1 MQTRTGAEDRAK
13 VTSIL
18 CKARG
23 VIWKRFPSTI
33 RPVSLSLK
41 MTTTMNETLAPA
53 WWEYH
58 LDVAAPA
65 LSYSSSTSSSPT
77 PSGLRT
83 TPTTSTPEFDLERL
97 FGSREQ
103 LTGGSWPLH
112 HTHHFDGVQPMPLDL
127 SSLFR
132 ATGTVNS
139 TNIVPH
145 LLTIGELL
153 GQVSD
158 SPQAPSSVS

>member
-58 LDVAAPA
+58 LDVAAPPLLFIIHILFPHTFGVA
-65 LSYSSSTSSSPT
+65 YNAYNLNARIRP
-77 PSGLRT
+77 RT
-83 TPTTSTPEFDLERL
+83 AVRIA
-97 FGSREQ
+97 
-103 LTGGSWPLH
+103 
-112 HTHHFDGVQPMPLDL
+112 
-127 SSLFR
+127 R
-132 ATGTVNS
+132 ATYRRQ
-139 TNIVPH
+139 
-145 LLTIGELL
+145 L
-153 GQVSD
+153 
-158 SPQAPSSVS
+158 AA